1 MFTEAHFRIPFYVIV
16 GQCSLVPT
24 SHSLLGKCARM
35 RKKCGFQYDFT
46 ESQRLSVSIFGVKI
60 IALGSSKRV
69 TGGFL
74 KLVSNFKG
82 AS

>member
-1 MFTEAHFRIPFYVIV
+1 MHSP
-16 GQCSLVPT
+16 VPT

-60 IALGSSKRV
+60 TALGSLKRV
-69 TGGFL
+69 TGRI
-74 KLVSNFKG
+74 FKI
-82 AS
+82 SK